1 MYLMSAERCINAEAH
16 FLRVQRTG
24 EIWPGMKDVGSGM
37 SVKNIPDLVLK
48 EIHSI
53 LQTKSP
59 TEEQINEYKMTE
71 R

>member
-37 SVKNIPDLVLK
+37 GVKNIPDLVLK

-53 LQTKSP
+53 LQTKALQKNKL
-59 TEEQINEYKMTE
+59 TNTK
-71 R
+71 

>member
-1 MYLMSAERCINAEAH
+1 
-16 FLRVQRTG
+16 
-24 EIWPGMKDVGSGM
+24 MKDVGSGM
-37 SVKNIPDLVLK
+37 GVKNIPDLVLK

-53 LQTKSP
+53 LRTKSP